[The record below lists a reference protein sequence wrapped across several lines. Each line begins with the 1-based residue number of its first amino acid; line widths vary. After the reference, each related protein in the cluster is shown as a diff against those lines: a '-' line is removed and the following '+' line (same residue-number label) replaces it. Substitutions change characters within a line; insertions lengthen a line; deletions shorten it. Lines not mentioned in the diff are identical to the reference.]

1 MRELSTHSRRFARIR
16 GSTSPFPRRGGANT
30 PERRSCAKQKT
41 PQPRGRDCLKAVR
54 QTGSVRPI
62 VVSIVVPIF
71 VRFIVVSIV
80 IPIFV
85 DNDRDKDRDE
95 DGKDD
100 DRDKDRD
107 EDGKDN
113 DRDKDRDED
122 GEREAGAILSRSF
135 ASFVVPKTLPRL
147 PRHRRGLERLQRSTP

>member
-1 MRELSTHSRRFARIR
+1 VHSRFHFSLSPPWRRECAGTAVGARNR
-16 GSTSPFPRRGGANT
+16 KRRN
-30 PERRSCAKQKT
+30 PD
-41 PQPRGRDCLKAVR
+41 GRDRLKAEG
-54 QTGSVRPI
+54 QTGSVRPIVVSIVVPIFVRFI

-135 ASFVVPKTLPRL
+135 ASFVVPKTSSP
-147 PRHRRGLERLQRSTP
+147 PSTP

>member
-1 MRELSTHSRRFARIR
+1 LLHRFSHCSK
-16 GSTSPFPRRGGANT
+16 GTVDVV
-30 PERRSCAKQKT
+30 
-41 PQPRGRDCLKAVR
+41 RDRLKAGL

-95 DGKDD
+95 DGKD
-100 DRDKDRD
+100 
-107 EDGKDN
+107 N

-135 ASFVVPKTLPRL
+135 ASFVVPKTSSP
-147 PRHRRGLERLQRSTP
+147 PSTP

>member
-1 MRELSTHSRRFARIR
+1 VHSRFHFSLSPPWRRECAGTAVGARNR
-16 GSTSPFPRRGGANT
+16 KRRN
-30 PERRSCAKQKT
+30 PD
-41 PQPRGRDCLKAVR
+41 GRDRLKAGL

-107 EDGKDN
+107 EDG
-113 DRDKDRDED
+113 
-122 GEREAGAILSRSF
+122 EREAGAILSRSF
-135 ASFVVPKTLPRL
+135 ASFVVPKTSSP
-147 PRHRRGLERLQRSTP
+147 PSTP